1 MSKGQLQRQGKTATR
16 RPNNTRQTSGPR
28 TATGRPKSAI
38 HSNGRPIG
46 TLGGGSVGGLRVVRS
61 DQRTKGETISQKA
74 RQSDGGRSG
83 VREQVRKQSGRRAVD
98 QQGRGRKLRAS
109 SSRHNHQCVVPR
121 GLREWCL
128 RQKLRRQETRRK
140 PAPTQASSSRAAG
153 GGSARATPVSPGG
166 CPECVLVSQSLG
178 EGLVEKHTWSLL
190 RHSWGDSSP
199 EDILTRAL
207 EEMM

>member
-1 MSKGQLQRQGKTATR
+1 MREA
-16 RPNNTRQTSGPR
+16 
-28 TATGRPKSAI
+28 
-38 HSNGRPIG
+38 
-46 TLGGGSVGGLRVVRS
+46 
-61 DQRTKGETISQKA
+61 A
-74 RQSDGGRSG
+74 RK
-83 VREQVRKQSGRRAVD
+83 ESGRRAGD

-109 SSRHNHQCVVPR
+109 SSRHSHQCVVPR
-121 GLREWCL
+121 GLREWYL

-140 PAPTQASSSRAAG
+140 PVPTHPATCSSSRAAG
-153 GGSARATPVSPGG
+153 GGSARATPLSPEG

-190 RHSWGDSSP
+190 HHSWEDSSP